1 MSAEPRI
8 SGHAL
13 ARLLPDMET
22 VAGLK
27 YGVLTGAIRSL
38 ILDGRIAI
46 GTRLPSER
54 ELAGVV
60 SLSRATV
67 TAGYDGLREDG
78 YLSSRSGSGSFVT
91 VPTRPFKREVV
102 KEWPRP
108 WDDSETIDLTLAALS
123 APPGTVVEALSSA
136 AAEFPAHAYR
146 GGGYD
151 AFGLSA
157 LRAAVA
163 DRFEARRVPTDPT
176 QILITNGA
184 LHGLDLLLRLLIGP
198 GDRVLTELPS
208 YPGALDAI
216 RGSAGQLLP
225 VPLAPGGSWDLAQ
238 MEAVLRQ
245 SSPKLAY
252 LIPDF
257 HNPTGVLVDD
267 DARDAVFGVARQTS
281 TTVVVDETFL
291 GLGFVPD
298 ATASAAID
306 PAVITIGSLSK
317 SVWGGLRI
325 GWIRAPAELVQRL
338 AALRTSIDISSP
350 VLDQLVAVELMGQL
364 DTIFAT
370 RVEELTRKRNSL
382 QRQLADSLPEWKA
395 AEPDGG
401 LSLWVDLG
409 APVSTALTLLARP
422 AGVMIVPGSR
432 FGVDGTFERYL
443 RLPYAHAPDRLAD
456 AVRRLARVWRGLDR
470 GGGDTS
476 HLVVA

>member
-1 MSAEPRI
+1 
-8 SGHAL
+8 
-13 ARLLPDMET
+13 MET

-27 YGVLTGAIRSL
+27 YGVLNGAIQSL

-67 TAGYDGLREDG
+67 TAGYDRLRADG
-78 YLSSRSGSGSFVT
+78 YLISRSGSGSFVT
-91 VPTRPFKREVV
+91 MPAGPARRQVV
-102 KEWPRP
+102 EDWPSPR
-108 WDDSETIDLTLAALS
+108 DRGETIDLTLAALS
-123 APPGTVVEALSSA
+123 APPGTVVEALASA

-151 AFGLSA
+151 AFGLHA

-163 DRFEARRVPTDPT
+163 ARFEARGVATDPAE
-176 QILITNGA
+176 ILITNGA
-184 LHGLDLLLRLLIGP
+184 LHGFDLLLRLLIGP

-216 RGSAGQLLP
+216 RSSAGQLLP
-225 VPLAPGGSWDLAQ
+225 VPLALSGGWDLAQ
-238 MEAVLRQ
+238 MEAVFRQ

-257 HNPTGVLVDD
+257 HNPTGVLIDD
-267 DARDAVFGVARQTS
+267 DARAVVFDVARQTS

-298 ATASAAID
+298 ATAAAAID
-306 PAVITIGSLSK
+306 PDVITIGSLSK

-325 GWIRAPAELVQRL
+325 GWIRAPAQLIQRL
-338 AALRTSIDISSP
+338 AALRTSIDVSSP
-350 VLDQLVAVELMGQL
+350 VLDQLIAVELIGQL
-364 DTIFAT
+364 DTIFAA
-370 RVEELTRKRNSL
+370 RVQELIRKRNSL
-382 QRQLADSLPEWKA
+382 QKQLALALPEWKA

-401 LSLWVDLG
+401 ISLWIDLG
-409 APVSTALTLLARP
+409 APVSTALTLLARS

-443 RLPYAHAPDRLAD
+443 RLPYALAPNLSTD
-456 AVRRLARVWRGLDR
+456 AVRRLAGVWRGLDR

>member
-27 YGVLTGAIRSL
+27 YGVLNGAIRSL

-60 SLSRATV
+60 NLSRATV
-67 TAGYDGLREDG
+67 TAGYDGLREAG
-78 YLSSRSGSGSFVT
+78 YLTSRSGSGSFVT
-91 VPTRPFKREVV
+91 LPAGPFKREVV
-102 KEWPRP
+102 REWPRA
-108 WDDSETIDLTLAALS
+108 WDESETIDLTLAAMP
-123 APPGTVVEALSSA
+123 APPGTIVAALSA
-136 AAEFPAHAYR
+136 ASAEFPAHAY
-146 GGGYD
+146 GGSGYD
-151 AFGLSA
+151 AFGLPA

-163 DRFEARRVPTDPT
+163 DRFEARGVPTDPT
-176 QILITNGA
+176 EILITNGA
-184 LHGLDLLLRLLIGP
+184 LHGLDLLLRLAVGA

-216 RGSAGQLLP
+216 RASAGGLLP
-225 VPLAPGGSWDLAQ
+225 VPLAPGGGWDLGQ

-267 DARDAVFGVARQTS
+267 EAREVVFAVARQTS
-281 TTVVVDETFL
+281 TIVVVDETFL
-291 GLGFVPD
+291 GLGFVP
-298 ATASAAID
+298 AAAAAAAID

-325 GWIRAPAELVQRL
+325 GWIRAPADLIQRL
-338 AALRTSIDISSP
+338 AALRASIDLGSP

-370 RVEELTRKRNSL
+370 RVEELTRKRDAL
-382 QRQLADSLPEWKA
+382 QGQLADSLPEWKA

-401 LSLWVDLG
+401 ISLWVDLG
-409 APVSTALTLLARP
+409 APVSTALTLLARS
-422 AGVMIVPGSR
+422 AGVLIVPGSR

-443 RLPYAHAPDRLAD
+443 RLPYALAPERLAD
-456 AVRRLARVWRGLDR
+456 AVRRLAAVWGGLDR
-470 GGGDTS
+470 GGGDTRQ
-476 HLVVA
+476 LVVA